1 VNRVSDGLKPGAGS
15 AAKAHEQTGGNVQA
29 GKMPLP
35 AGGDAARRAEN
46 EGDLINEAH
55 GIRTAPRGEYRKSMQ
70 LNLPRVVGARMVD
83 AAAPPPDLSGRKAS
97 DYLPPALKAQLIAQG
112 KLAPEGSPASS
123 LDAGGAV
130 ETPSASSA
138 AAPAGTSPQ
147 PAAPL
152 PLAKRIL
159 GKLFGLFGK

>member
-1 VNRVSDGLKPGAGS
+1 MSDGLKPGAGS
-15 AAKAHEQTGGNVQA
+15 AAKAHEQTGGNVRA

-35 AGGDAARRAEN
+35 AGGDAARKAET

-55 GIRTAPRGEYRKSMQ
+55 GIRTMPRGEYRNSMQ
-70 LNLPRVVGARMVD
+70 LHLPRVVGARMAEPVP
-83 AAAPPPDLSGRKAS
+83 PPPDLSSRKAS

-112 KLAPEGSPASS
+112 KLAPEQDPAST
-123 LDAGGAV
+123 LAAGGAV
-130 ETPSASSA
+130 ETVITGSA
-138 AAPAGTSPQ
+138 AAPAGAPPQ